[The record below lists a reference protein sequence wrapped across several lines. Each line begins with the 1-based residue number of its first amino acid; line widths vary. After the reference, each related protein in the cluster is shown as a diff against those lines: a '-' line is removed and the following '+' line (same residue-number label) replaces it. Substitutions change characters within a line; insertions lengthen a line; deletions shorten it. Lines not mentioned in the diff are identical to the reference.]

1 MASSSHLPVLF
12 LACVNSYQ
20 RGRRLRYLVHER
32 KAIARLL
39 SSPPLPFYQ
48 PIEKGNRPHHL
59 FLQWMPRAQNRIT
72 HLHLV
77 GHADDEQL
85 RIESEDFEVPV
96 SRQAL
101 SQLIDLLPNL
111 TCVYLSGCATSD
123 LLDLLLRKD
132 VPAIIAT
139 RTHRRDHA
147 AAAIAET
154 FYAELAQGTSVQAAY
169 EVVQAQH
176 PGMRRFPVQYQIET
190 DEMHWL
196 DQEDTSSDLAWGM
209 YFLPENLPRL
219 SKPPRP
225 RQVIPY
231 GDHGR
236 QRWPP
241 RRVMRYALT
250 AVTMGLLAVG
260 IALYLRDAH
269 AWTPWLAFW

>member
-1 MASSSHLPVLF
+1 MASSPHLPVLF

-39 SSPPLPFYQ
+39 SSPHIPFYQ
-48 PIEKGNRPHHL
+48 PVEKGNRPHHL
-59 FLQWMPRAQNRIT
+59 FLQWLPKEHDRIT

-85 RIESEDFEVPV
+85 RVESENFEVPV

-111 TCVYLSGCATSD
+111 TCVYLSGCATTD

-132 VPAIIAT
+132 IPAIIAT
-139 RTHRRDHA
+139 RTHSRDHVA
-147 AAAIAET
+147 TAVAET
-154 FYAELAQGTSVQAAY
+154 FYAEIAKGASVQAAY
-169 EVVQAQH
+169 EVVQVHH
-176 PGMRRFPVQYQIET
+176 PGMRRFAVQYTVET
-190 DEMHWL
+190 DEMHWMAK
-196 DQEDTSSDLAWGM
+196 DDTDGDLAWGM
-209 YFLPENLPRL
+209 YFLPENLPKL
-219 SKPPRP
+219 SQPPRP

-231 GDHGR
+231 GDPGR
-236 QRWPP
+236 LRWAP

-250 AVTMGLLAVG
+250 AVTVGLLAVG

-269 AWTPWLAFW
+269 TWQQLLAFW